1 MASASLA
8 AWPLYHGEPFGER
21 ESQVHRGYS
30 SRRSRIWDANDLV
43 ADRRYVSSGYSGVER
58 YRMKVQ
64 ARRAAAEASL
74 TLGAEASA
82 TAATEASGTKAER
95 PSIDLRTQIL
105 IDGAVP
111 VSFSIVVIALFVF
124 LLELSAGR
132 LAFLM
137 PSFSAMFIFLM
148 IALVTLRLR
157 RTVGSIENDR
167 PPR

>member
-8 AWPLYHGEPFGER
+8 AWPQYHGEHVGER
-21 ESQVHRGYS
+21 ESRVHRGYS
-30 SRRSRIWDANDLV
+30 GRRSRIWDANDLV
-43 ADRRYVSSGYSGVER
+43 ADVRHISSGYSGVER
-58 YRMKVQ
+58 YRMKIQ
-64 ARRAAAEASL
+64 ARRAA
-74 TLGAEASA
+74 TEASA
-82 TAATEASGTKAER
+82 TPATEVSATKAER
-95 PSIDLRTQIL
+95 RSIDLRAQFL

-157 RTVGSIENDR
+157 RTAGSIENDR
-167 PPR
+167 PRR